1 MSTYFVANKFIS
13 LSEVGSDRVLEIYC
27 SIFRLKAKWSI
38 TGELESTINW
48 YKAAFIED
56 KPDPA
61 DFTVKSPVKVI
72 WGNQD
77 IFLDVRLGRASLKY
91 VDNDHKKFVEV
102 NGTHWISREMPE
114 VVNKEL
120 YEWFNEKF

>member
-1 MSTYFVANKFIS
+1 MIS
-13 LSEVGSDRVLEIYC
+13 
-27 SIFRLKAKWSI
+27 RLRSKWLI
-38 TGELESTINW
+38 PGELESTINW
-48 YKAAFIED
+48 YKAALIKDE
-56 KPDPA
+56 PRVE
-61 DFTVKSPVKVI
+61 DFTTKSPVKVI

-91 VDNDHKKFVEV
+91 VDNEHKRYVEI

-120 YEWFNEKF
+120 DEWFNEKF